1 MRESTFIV
9 STIILKRAIEINT
22 PSSLLIEGNTITD
35 SQGISEHFKNFFTSI
50 CQDLQKHFAPTKE
63 HFSDHVKAPNKIPGP
78 ILEFKESVW
87 YVQKGHPHMVTQAD
101 MILQNQ
107 LEFKH

>member
-1 MRESTFIV
+1 MMLKIKHLPCDHSSYLERHDINDMRESTFIV
-9 STIILKRAIEINT
+9 STIIPKRAIEINA

-78 ILEFKESVW
+78 ILEFKESV
-87 YVQKGHPHMVTQAD
+87 
-101 MILQNQ
+101 
-107 LEFKH
+107 